1 MENIS
6 RSDTDIWIH
15 EHCYTYLK
23 HKNKA
28 FPQLVFGSVKV
39 MVNLNCM

>member
-28 FPQLVFGSVKV
+28 LPQLVLGSVKV